1 MATIIDNRPAE
12 REVVRDS
19 GSGASAALI
28 LLTILVIALIA
39 AGVYY
44 YAMRSGYTVQAPSP
58 TPTHAVTSTLN
69 DTGPNGQT
77 TSKSLTIK
85 SH

>member
-1 MATIIDNRPAE
+1 MATIIKNQPAE

-19 GSGASAALI
+19 GSSAGGAAVV
-28 LLTILVIALIA
+28 LLTILVIAIIA

-44 YAMRSGYTVQAPSP
+44 YAMRSGYTVQPPSSP
-58 TPTHAVTSTLN
+58 THVTSTLSN
-69 DTGPNGQT
+69 TDPNGQT
-77 TSKSLTIK
+77 TSKSLTIR

>member
-1 MATIIDNRPAE
+1 MATIIKNEPSDQG
-12 REVVRDS
+12 S
-19 GSGASAALI
+19 SGASAALI

-44 YAMRSGYTVQAPSP
+44 YGMRSGYTVQAPSP
-58 TPTHAVTSTLN
+58 THAVTSTLSN
-69 DTGPNGQT
+69 TGPGGQT
-77 TSKSLTIK
+77 TSKSLTIR

>member
-1 MATIIDNRPAE
+1 MATIIEDQPVQ

-19 GSGASAALI
+19 SGGSSAALI
-28 LLTILVIALIA
+28 LLTILIIAMIA

-58 TPTHAVTSTLN
+58 IHAVTSTLSN
-69 DTGPNGQT
+69 TDANGQT
-77 TSKSLTIK
+77 TNKTLTVK
-85 SH
+85 AH

>member
-1 MATIIDNRPAE
+1 MATIIDNQPAE
-12 REVVRDS
+12 REVVRDT

-28 LLTILVIALIA
+28 LLTIVVIALIA
-39 AGVYY
+39 AGVYF
-44 YAMRSGYTVQAPSP
+44 YAMRSGYTVQPPSP
-58 TPTHAVTSTLN
+58 THVVTGTLN
-69 DTGPNGQT
+69 NTAPGGPT